1 MSEES
6 LRLTDATTEELLQT
20 AREYLFHY
28 HDAFEAPVVAKAR
41 GATLWDRDG
50 REYLDFSSG
59 QMCATIG
66 HNHPQIRQALQRSSE
81 RVVHL
86 NSHLISEEVVL
97 LAKKLADYLP
107 EPLNRTILMSTGG
120 ESTEVAL
127 KIAKMY
133 TGKWELVGIERG
145 YHGHTGG
152 AMAVTFLSR
161 RSGFGPWPPGAYAI
175 PAPYCYRCPFGL
187 TFSTCQYACIDVGF
201 EMVDAQSVGALAAF
215 IGEPILSGGGII
227 EPPPGYFQEVKRRC
241 EERHMLFISDEAQ
254 TGLGR
259 LGAMFACEQD
269 GIVPDILALSKTLGA
284 GVPLSATITSRQ
296 IEDVVVQ
303 KGFGFLSSH
312 MSDPLPAAVGLTV
325 LGVIEAEQLIQAA
338 QAKGEY
344 LKSRLLEL
352 QQRHEIV
359 GDVRGRGLL
368 LGIEFVQDRIHKTP
382 AEQAA
387 MAITQRCLDN
397 GLVVQVASH
406 KGVHTV
412 WRIAPPLTITYE
424 ELDRGIAIIDEAI
437 AAATPS

>member
-1 MSEES
+1 M
-6 LRLTDATTEELLQT
+6 
-20 AREYLFHY
+20 
-28 HDAFEAPVVAKAR
+28 AR
-41 GATLWDRDG
+41 GNG
-50 REYLDFSSG
+50 
-59 QMCATIG
+59 
-66 HNHPQIRQALQRSSE
+66 ALR
-81 RVVHL
+81 
-86 NSHLISEEVVL
+86 I
-97 LAKKLADYLP
+97 P
-107 EPLNRTILMSTGG
+107 PLR
-120 ESTEVAL
+120 
-127 KIAKMY
+127 
-133 TGKWELVGIERG
+133 
-145 YHGHTGG
+145 
-152 AMAVTFLSR
+152 
-161 RSGFGPWPPGAYAI
+161 
-175 PAPYCYRCPFGL
+175 YRCPLGL
-187 TFSTCQYACIDVGF
+187 SFPSCQYACVDVGF

-227 EPPPGYFQEVKRRC
+227 EPPPGYFQEVKRQC
-241 EERHMLFISDEAQ
+241 EAREMLFISDEAQ

-284 GVPLSATITSRQ
+284 GVPLSATITSRE
-296 IEDVVVQ
+296 IEEVVVD

-325 LGVIEAEQLIQAA
+325 MGVIEEEQLIQAA

-352 QQRHEIV
+352 QARHEIV
-359 GDVRGRGLL
+359 GDVRGQGCCSASNLC
-368 LGIEFVQDRIHKTP
+368 KTGCQKAP

-412 WRIAPPLTITYE
+412 WRIAPPLTITYD

-437 AAATPS
+437 TEVTGA